1 MNYMYTTNNKKIN
14 DHSILEPIF
23 IMHSQASNLGQDLA
37 ILSRYIYV
45 RNYILYAVIFRGI
58 WSVLSRQQLLPYIVG
73 ITTIFHLLQKNSISK
88 RYTF

>member
-1 MNYMYTTNNKKIN
+1 
-14 DHSILEPIF
+14 
-23 IMHSQASNLGQDLA
+23 MHSQASNLGQDLA

-73 ITTIFHLLQKNSISK
+73 ITTIFHLLQKKFYLKKIYFLGYNYVRITYYSK
-88 RYTF
+88 